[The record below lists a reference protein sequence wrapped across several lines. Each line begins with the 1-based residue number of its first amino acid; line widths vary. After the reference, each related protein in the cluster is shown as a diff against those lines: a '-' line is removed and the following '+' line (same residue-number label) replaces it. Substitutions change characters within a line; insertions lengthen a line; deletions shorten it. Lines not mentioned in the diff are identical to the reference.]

1 MFTGIINNIGHIE
14 SAEKKGD
21 LKLVIACGWPADSMA
36 LGESIACNG
45 ACLTVIDKG
54 TLANGRSFFT
64 AELSQETLN
73 RTSPRWQQ
81 GNRLNLERAMKL
93 GDTLDGHMVT
103 GHVDG
108 IATIHSIATEG
119 DSYILAIDTPQPLAR
134 FIAEK
139 GSVTLDGV
147 SLTVNKVSGSR
158 LWVNIIPHTW
168 KVTTLGSCKTGDAI
182 NIEIDMIARYVAR
195 LLETQAAV

>member
-1 MFTGIINNIGHIE
+1 MFTGIINSIGHIE

-54 TLANGRSFFT
+54 TLASGSSFFT
-64 AELSQETLN
+64 TELSQETLN
-73 RTSPRWQQ
+73 RTAPRWQQ
-81 GNRLNLERAMKL
+81 GDKLNLERAMKL

-108 IATIHSIATEG
+108 IATINSITKEG
-119 DSYILAIDTPQPLAR
+119 DSHVLAIDAPQALSR

-139 GSVTLDGV
+139 GSVTLDGI
-147 SLTVNKVSGSR
+147 SLTVNKVSGNR
-158 LWVNIIPHTW
+158 FWVNIIPHTW
-168 KVTTLGSCKTGDAI
+168 KVTTLGQRKEGEAI

-195 LLETQAAV
+195 LLGGQAAA

>member
-21 LKLVIACGWPADSMA
+21 LKLVIACGWPADSMI

-54 TLANGRSFFT
+54 TLANGHSFFT

-81 GNRLNLERAMKL
+81 GDKLNLERAMKL
-93 GDTLDGHMVT
+93 GDALDGHMVT
-103 GHVDG
+103 GHIDG
-108 IATIHSIATEG
+108 ISTIHSITEEG
-119 DSYILAIDTPQPLAR
+119 GSHVLAIDAPQHLSR

-147 SLTVNKVSGSR
+147 SLTVNKVSGNR
-158 LWVNIIPHTW
+158 FWVNIIPHTW
-168 KVTTLGSCKTGDAI
+168 KVTTLGSRQAGDAI

-195 LLETQAAV
+195 LLEAQAA